1 MKTGLMRI
9 GVMLVIGIWFG
20 LPHNGFSETTTQ
32 PTAAYTLG
40 EVVVSGKKP
49 VVESVATVREITD
62 EDISRRNA
70 RTLDQALKLLPGID
84 IRTAT
89 DGVARVDLRGFRS
102 RHVLLLLNGI
112 PFNSAFDGQ
121 FDPSLIPVENIA
133 RIKVSYGN
141 NSVLYGQG
149 GLGGV
154 INIIT
159 KKGAAGLRGSAKL
172 ELGDRGRF
180 LQRLTVSGAQNQFD
194 AFAGGSVQDSDGFAL
209 ADDFTANTEEDG
221 GLRENSDKK
230 HQNLFA
236 NFGYAPSDILQV
248 GVVVNTM
255 EGKFGKPPIAIPQN
269 EDTVYASNPKYVRVE
284 NYDGFSG
291 QLSMNCDLPGPLGL
305 RGWLFTNQYEEDE
318 NQYDNNQYQTMNK
331 KNSYMKNDTTK
342 INGGTLQVA
351 ADLQTKGLFTV
362 ALSAEEQT
370 YESIGLEEKNNNTP
384 LVPFSYDYT
393 LKIYSTAL
401 EYEVVPLDRFG
412 LVFGYSHHWLE
423 KDDGSSDDDNGF
435 LAGAHYDVF
444 ENTRIRGSVA
454 RKIRFPSIRQL
465 YEDTTGDPNL
475 TPEKSNNYELGIEQR
490 LFERTTLSLTGFYI
504 DVKDY
509 IEKITTTF
517 ENNDEYRFQGIEL
530 TAETRNIQN
539 LLLRAGYTFM
549 DTKDKSPGSG
559 KDELQYRPEHKLTF
573 ESQYVF
579 DFGLSIYA
587 SILHTADQYYYS
599 KNAPY
604 QKRKLGDY
612 TLVNIKLNQTLKK
625 QLDIYVG
632 VDNLFD
638 RDYEES
644 YGFPRPGR
652 TVYAGAEFRF

>member
-1 MKTGLMRI
+1 MKEFCKVGLI
-9 GVMLVIGIWFG
+9 FGLIGIFFVFPICG
-20 LPHNGFSETTTQ
+20 HAETAVQNTS
-32 PTAAYTLG
+32 AYTLG
-40 EVVVSGKKP
+40 EIVVSGERGG
-49 VVESVATVREITD
+49 VEAIGTVRQITAD
-62 EDISRRNA
+62 DIARRNA
-70 RTLDQALKLLPGID
+70 QTLEQVLALLPGLD

-89 DGVARVDLRGFRS
+89 DGVPRVDLRGFRS

-121 FDPSLIPVENIA
+121 FDPSIIPVENIA
-133 RIKVSYGN
+133 KIKVSYGN
-141 NSVLYGQG
+141 HSVLYGQG

-154 INIIT
+154 INIVT
-159 KKGAAGLRGSAKL
+159 KKGTEGLKGSAKL
-172 ELGDRGRF
+172 EVAERGRF
-180 LQRLTVSGAQNQFD
+180 LQRLTVSGAKDQFN
-194 AFAGGSVQDSDGFAL
+194 AFVGGSVLDSKGFAL
-209 ADDFTANTEEDG
+209 SDDFTANTEEDG
-221 GLRENSDKK
+221 GLRENSDKEHK
-230 HQNLFA
+230 NLFA
-236 NFGYAPSDILQV
+236 NLGYAPNDVLQI

-255 EGKFGKPPIAIPQN
+255 EGEFGKPPIAIPKN
-269 EDTVYASNPKYVRVE
+269 SDTVYASNPKYVRVE

-291 QLSMNCDLPGPLGL
+291 QLSMNCNLSGPLNL
-305 RGWLFTNQYEEDE
+305 RGWLFANQYDEDE
-318 NQYDNNQYQTMNK
+318 NRYDDNQYNSINN
-331 KNSYMKNDTTK
+331 KNSYFSNTTTK
-342 INGGTLQVA
+342 INGGTLQAA
-351 ADLQTKGLFTV
+351 ADLQTMGLFTV

-370 YESIGLEEKNNNTP
+370 YESSGLKRTKKGNP

-393 LKIYSTAL
+393 LKIYSAAL
-401 EYEVVPLDRFG
+401 EYEVSPLDRLGF
-412 LVFGYSHHWLE
+412 VFGYSHHWLE
-423 KDDGSSDDDNGF
+423 KDDGSSYDEGGF

-444 ENTRIRGSVA
+444 ENTRIKGSVA

-475 TPEKSNNYELGIEQR
+475 TPEKSSNYELGIEQR

-530 TAETRNIQN
+530 SAETRNIQN

-549 DTKDKSPGSG
+549 DTKDKSTGTG

-579 DFGLSIYA
+579 DFGLAIYA
-587 SILHTADQYYYS
+587 SVLHTAGQYFYS

-604 QKRKLGDY
+604 QKRELNDY

-625 QLDIYVG
+625 QIDIYVG

-652 TVYAGAEFRF
+652 TVYVGTEFRF